1 MESLMRKGQ
10 RMLAKSNSVFNKLVS
25 RSDIKLFI
33 LVNVILTLIRVEN
46 SYNDRKNMYKTTR

>member
-46 SYNDRKNMYKTTR
+46 SYSDRKNMYKTTR